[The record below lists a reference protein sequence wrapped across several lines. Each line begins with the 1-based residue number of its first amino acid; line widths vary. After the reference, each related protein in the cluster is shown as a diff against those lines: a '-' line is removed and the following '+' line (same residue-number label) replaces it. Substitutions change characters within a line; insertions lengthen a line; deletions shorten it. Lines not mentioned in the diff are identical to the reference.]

1 MRVTAVVVSH
11 DGSTYLPRTLAAIQA
26 QTRMPDRVIGVDTDS
41 GDNSLALL
49 SGSLGAQN
57 VLRIEARGG
66 FGAAVRAALAGA
78 TARDSTEDT
87 STETEFLWFLH
98 DDSAPEPTALA
109 ELLHAVERA
118 PSVTI
123 AGCKQVDWNDR
134 RSLVDVGL
142 STSRWGERLTM
153 IDLDEQDQGQYDAKS
168 DVFAVNSA
176 GMLVRR
182 DVWNALGGFDSA
194 FPGTGDDVDL
204 CWRNRLAGHRVVVVP
219 SAVVGHVRDRP
230 DGLGTDSAARKAEIH
245 LRLKHAVWWKVP
257 LLWIGALLG
266 GFYRLFAGLLFK
278 DPGHG
283 GRQFVASLGALAR
296 PGAIIRSRRSANR
309 TRRVSRSV
317 IQKLQVDGRDV
328 RSYRRALLE
337 ALTGAGE
344 IPDDDLVDAGTEY
357 VPSGDADDDFA
368 AISTSRRLW
377 IGTGAVV
384 AVVLLGA
391 VSLVSMSRLVGAEA
405 LSGGGLLPL
414 STTIQDIW
422 HNAVSWWIGLGG
434 GWPGHGDPF
443 DLVLWLLAVLGL
455 GNGSAAVVWLV
466 LLALPLAGLGAW
478 FCTGALVRSRWPRLL
493 AALVWAAAPVFLL
506 SLGQGRLGAM
516 IAHLLIPWVFL
527 GFIRSMGAAQS
538 RRGSD
543 PALSAALPTGK
554 PGSAGRI
561 SWTAAAASGL
571 GLAILT
577 ASAPSLLPLALLLV
591 IALMVF
597 GGRRARTLWWTLLP
611 TAALFVPFI
620 ISTLDRPRAILA
632 DPGVPLAFNN
642 APSWQ
647 QALGQPILIGSETAV
662 PGAAWLGTGLPWA
675 WLVALLVGAP
685 LLLLALAGL
694 LWPNRRSRT
703 VRVFWMVGVLALLL
717 GYLVGQIGTATS
729 AAALV
734 TPFSGPAVSVFVFA
748 LLGSAVIALDAVQR
762 WHAKEDGRAAQG
774 RSLPRIAASVLS
786 LLLVIAPIASLGLWT
801 SQNLTTG
808 TDVKSSTARTLPA
821 TATDRGLGSDRSRTL
836 VIDTKPDGSVD
847 AALVRGAGTSLDSLS
862 AIAAAQGISGLPGA
876 EKIADDDP
884 VNATVR
890 SAVAAI
896 VAGTGVDPG
905 SMLTNLGVG
914 FIVLHKS
921 DTQAELLASQI
932 DAVPGL
938 AAVGPTEQG
947 WLWRVTP
954 QVSGAAAATETIA
967 RIRIDDGKGTTLG
980 FVASEL
986 AGTDTNIGAGP
997 QGRLL
1002 IMAERADAGWSAWL
1016 DGRKLQAA
1024 PAPQGSGSWAQ
1035 AFALPPEGG
1044 RLEIRYVQP
1053 WAALWATVQ
1062 IVLLA
1067 LTALLAIPLPGGRS
1081 RLSRSTAL
1089 AAANARR
1096 SGAGL
1101 PVGGPP
1107 VDAPIRTAGIRN
1119 AETSESRIADAAV
1132 AAKPGSERTF
1142 QGDHDERA

>member
-11 DGSTYLPRTLAAIQA
+11 DGSTYLPRTLAAIQS
-26 QTRMPDRVIGVDTDS
+26 QTRMPDRVIGVDTGS
-41 GDNSLALL
+41 GDDSLALL

-57 VLRIEARGG
+57 VIRIEARGG
-66 FGAAVRAALAGA
+66 FGGAVRAALAGA
-78 TARDSTEDT
+78 TARDSTEDPRA
-87 STETEFLWFLH
+87 ETEFLWFLH
-98 DDSAPEPTALA
+98 DDSAPQPSALA

-123 AGCKQVDWNDR
+123 AGCKQVDWNDG

-153 IDLDEQDQGQYDAKS
+153 IDLDEQDQGQYDARS

-182 DVWNALGGFDSA
+182 DVWNALGGFDPA
-194 FPGTGDDVDL
+194 FPGTGDDLDL

-219 SAVVGHVRDRP
+219 SAVVAHVRGRP
-230 DGLGTDSAARKAEIH
+230 DALGTDSAARKAEVH

-283 GRQFVASLGALAR
+283 GRQFVASLAALAR
-296 PGAIIRSRRSANR
+296 PGTLIRSRRSANR
-309 TRRVSRSV
+309 SRRVSRSV
-317 IQKLQVDGRDV
+317 IQKLQIDGRDV
-328 RSYRRALLE
+328 RSYRRALFE

-344 IPDDDLVDAGTEY
+344 IPDDDLLDAGGEY

-368 AISTSRRLW
+368 AITTSRRLW
-377 IGTGAVV
+377 IGTGAVL
-384 AVVLLGA
+384 AVLLVGA
-391 VSLVSMSRLVGAEA
+391 VSLISMSRFVGAEA

-414 STTIQDIW
+414 SATIQDIW
-422 HNAVSWWIGLGG
+422 HNAVSWWVGLGG

-443 DLVLWLLAVLGL
+443 DLVLWLLAALGL

-466 LLALPLAGLGAW
+466 LLAMPLAGLGAW
-478 FCTGALVRSRWPRLL
+478 FCAGALIRSRWLRLL
-493 AALVWAAAPVFLL
+493 AALVWAGAPVFLL

-527 GFIRSMGAAQS
+527 GFIRSMGAAHA

-543 PALSAALPTGK
+543 PAGTAALPTGK

-561 SWTAAAASGL
+561 SWTAAAAAGL

-577 ASAPSLLPLALLLV
+577 ASAPSLLPLAVLLV
-591 IALMVF
+591 LLLMVF

-632 DPGVPLAFNN
+632 DPGVPLSFNN

-647 QALGQPILIGSETAV
+647 QALGQPILIGADSAV
-662 PGAAWLGTGLPWA
+662 PGAAWLAEGFPWA
-675 WLVALLVGAP
+675 WLLALLIGAP
-685 LLLLALAGL
+685 LLLLALGAL
-694 LWPNRRSRT
+694 IWPHRRSGT
-703 VRVFWMVGVLALLL
+703 VRVFWLVAVLALLL
-717 GYLVGQIGTATS
+717 GYLVAQLGTATS
-729 AAALV
+729 ADSLV
-734 TPFSGPAVSVFVFA
+734 TPFSGPAVSVVVFA
-748 LLGSAVIALDAVQR
+748 LLGSALIGVDAVHGWRSKDRTGKVQR
-762 WHAKEDGRAAQG
+762 G
-774 RSLPRIAASVLS
+774 RSLPRVAVSVLS
-786 LLLVIAPIASLGLWT
+786 LLLILSPVLSMSLWT
-801 SQNLTTG
+801 AQNFGPGIQLE
-808 TDVKSSTARTLPA
+808 SSSARTLPA

-836 VIDTKPDGSVD
+836 VIDANPNGSVD
-847 AALVRGAGTSLDSLS
+847 AALMRGAGTSMDSLS

-876 EKIADDDP
+876 EKVADDDP

-890 SAVAAI
+890 NAVAAI

-905 SMLTNLGVG
+905 SMLTDLGVG
-914 FIVLHKS
+914 FILLHKS

-938 AAVGPTEQG
+938 ATVGPTEQG

-954 QVSGAAAATETIA
+954 QVSSAAAKAETIA
-967 RIRIDDGKGTTLG
+967 RVRIDDGKGATLG

-986 AGTDTNIGAGP
+986 AGVDTAVAAGP
-997 QGRLL
+997 QGRRL
-1002 IMAERADAGWSAWL
+1002 ILAERADPGWSAWV
-1016 DGRKLQAA
+1016 DGRKLQSVA
-1024 PAPQGSGSWAQ
+1024 APQGTGSWAQ
-1035 AFALPPEGG
+1035 AFALPPEAG
-1044 RLEIRYVQP
+1044 RLEVRYVQP
-1053 WAALWATVQ
+1053 WAPWWAAVQ
-1062 IVLLA
+1062 IVLLG

-1081 RLSRSTAL
+1081 RLSRSVAL
-1089 AAANARR
+1089 AAAKTRR
-1096 SGAGL
+1096 SGASL
-1101 PVGGPP
+1101 PTQESRSL
-1107 VDAPIRTAGIRN
+1107 A
-1119 AETSESRIADAAV
+1119 SESEGAKAEIV
-1132 AAKPGSERTF
+1132 AEATPRKASPTGSVE
-1142 QGDHDERA
+1142 GNDDERI

>member
-182 DVWNALGGFDSA
+182 DVWNALGGFDPA

-344 IPDDDLVDAGTEY
+344 IPDDDLVDAGGEY

-391 VSLVSMSRLVGAEA
+391 VSLVSMSRLIGAEA
-405 LSGGGLLPL
+405 
-414 STTIQDIW
+414 
-422 HNAVSWWIGLGG
+422 
-434 GWPGHGDPF
+434 
-443 DLVLWLLAVLGL
+443 
-455 GNGSAAVVWLV
+455 
-466 LLALPLAGLGAW
+466 
-478 FCTGALVRSRWPRLL
+478 
-493 AALVWAAAPVFLL
+493 
-506 SLGQGRLGAM
+506 
-516 IAHLLIPWVFL
+516 
-527 GFIRSMGAAQS
+527 
-538 RRGSD
+538 
-543 PALSAALPTGK
+543 
-554 PGSAGRI
+554 
-561 SWTAAAASGL
+561 
-571 GLAILT
+571 
-577 ASAPSLLPLALLLV
+577 
-591 IALMVF
+591 
-597 GGRRARTLWWTLLP
+597 
-611 TAALFVPFI
+611 
-620 ISTLDRPRAILA
+620 
-632 DPGVPLAFNN
+632 
-642 APSWQ
+642 
-647 QALGQPILIGSETAV
+647 
-662 PGAAWLGTGLPWA
+662 
-675 WLVALLVGAP
+675 
-685 LLLLALAGL
+685 
-694 LWPNRRSRT
+694 
-703 VRVFWMVGVLALLL
+703 
-717 GYLVGQIGTATS
+717 
-729 AAALV
+729 
-734 TPFSGPAVSVFVFA
+734 
-748 LLGSAVIALDAVQR
+748 
-762 WHAKEDGRAAQG
+762 
-774 RSLPRIAASVLS
+774 
-786 LLLVIAPIASLGLWT
+786 
-801 SQNLTTG
+801 
-808 TDVKSSTARTLPA
+808 
-821 TATDRGLGSDRSRTL
+821 
-836 VIDTKPDGSVD
+836 
-847 AALVRGAGTSLDSLS
+847 
-862 AIAAAQGISGLPGA
+862 
-876 EKIADDDP
+876 
-884 VNATVR
+884 
-890 SAVAAI
+890 
-896 VAGTGVDPG
+896 
-905 SMLTNLGVG
+905 
-914 FIVLHKS
+914 
-921 DTQAELLASQI
+921 
-932 DAVPGL
+932 
-938 AAVGPTEQG
+938 
-947 WLWRVTP
+947 
-954 QVSGAAAATETIA
+954 
-967 RIRIDDGKGTTLG
+967 
-980 FVASEL
+980 
-986 AGTDTNIGAGP
+986 
-997 QGRLL
+997 
-1002 IMAERADAGWSAWL
+1002 
-1016 DGRKLQAA
+1016 
-1024 PAPQGSGSWAQ
+1024 
-1035 AFALPPEGG
+1035 
-1044 RLEIRYVQP
+1044 
-1053 WAALWATVQ
+1053 
-1062 IVLLA
+1062 
-1067 LTALLAIPLPGGRS
+1067 
-1081 RLSRSTAL
+1081 
-1089 AAANARR
+1089 
-1096 SGAGL
+1096 
-1101 PVGGPP
+1101 
-1107 VDAPIRTAGIRN
+1107 
-1119 AETSESRIADAAV
+1119 
-1132 AAKPGSERTF
+1132 
-1142 QGDHDERA
+1142 